1 MINLF
6 GENRFLGGRKYY
18 RLEKSSNYSL
28 FLFQAKAVV
37 EKAVIPTDF
46 FGRQIAPKAKTAGEV
61 KNSLLSNDIWFKF
74 KEGYSNAVRR
84 TIRLQD
90 LV

>member
-1 MINLF
+1 MCV
-6 GENRFLGGRKYY
+6 LGGGK
-18 RLEKSSNYSL
+18 LQNYSKRVQIF

>member
-1 MINLF
+1 M
-6 GENRFLGGRKYY
+6 
-18 RLEKSSNYSL
+18 
-28 FLFQAKAVV
+28 

-90 LV
+90 LVWHYAVDIFSNVYFNLFYTRNRPSEL

>member
-1 MINLF
+1 M
-6 GENRFLGGRKYY
+6 
-18 RLEKSSNYSL
+18 
-28 FLFQAKAVV
+28 V

-46 FGRQIAPKAKTAGEV
+46 FGRQIAPKAKTTGEV

-90 LV
+90 LVWHYAVGIFCNVYFNLFYTRNRPLEL

>member
-1 MINLF
+1 MVRIL
-6 GENRFLGGRKYY
+6 GFLGGR
-18 RLEKSSNYSL
+18 REEMVELLQKSSNYSL